1 MIDSN
6 FYSTANEGSWF
17 ARIDGFDEN
26 QLRWH
31 QSVEAIDIRKLQRAE
46 GQNNIAILGFAS
58 DEGVKRNKGRVGAAK
73 APERIRRLCS
83 SLPMIEGVKIYDAGD
98 VSCYEEQ
105 LEKAQQQLAVAVGKL
120 LSHGYTPLLLGGGHE
135 IVYGHYK
142 GVKQSFSSE
151 KVGIISFDAH
161 FDLRKPD
168 SKGVNSGTG
177 FWQIAEAS
185 NHAPLDYL
193 AIGIQKASNT
203 RELFEEADKLQ
214 ASYIFDSEFNPTQID
229 YLRKKIASFCDK
241 VDKVYLTIDMDA
253 FSSAYAPGVSASNPK
268 GLTPDFVFDD
278 CLKGIFST
286 GKVVSIDLAEVNPN
300 FDLDNRTSK
309 LAARLIFD
317 MLNLLSG

>member
-6 FYSTANEGSWF
+6 FYAPANEGTWF

-31 QSVEAIDIRKLQRAE
+31 QSVEPLNINRLPRPDGER
-46 GQNNIAILGFAS
+46 NIAFLGFVS
-58 DEGVKRNKGRVGAAK
+58 DEGVKRNKGRIGAAK

-83 SLPMIEGVKIYDAGD
+83 SLPNIEGISIYDAGD
-98 VSCYEEQ
+98 IMCYNEN
-105 LEKAQQQLAVAVGKL
+105 LEKAQQQLAVAVEKL
-120 LSHGYTPLLLGGGHE
+120 MMHGFTPLLLGGGHE
-135 IVYGHYK
+135 IVFGHYM
-142 GVKQSFSSE
+142 GIKQRFSSE

-168 SKGVNSGTG
+168 NNGVNSGTG
-177 FWQIAEAS
+177 FWQIVEALG
-185 NHAPLDYL
+185 HTTLDYL

-203 RELFEEADKLQ
+203 RELFEEADRLN
-214 ASYIFDSEFNPTQID
+214 ASYVLDTEVNTTQID
-229 YLRKKIASFCDK
+229 NIRQKITAFSKK
-241 VDKVYLTIDMDA
+241 VDKIYITVDMDV

-268 GLTPDFVFDD
+268 GLTPDFVFDE
-278 CLKGIFST
+278 CLEGIFT
-286 GKVVSIDLAEVNPN
+286 TRKVVSIDVAEVNPN

-317 MLNLLSG
+317 MLNLFKQ

>member
-1 MIDSN
+1 MIDPN
-6 FYSTANEGSWF
+6 FYTPANEGTWF

-31 QSVEAIDIRKLQRAE
+31 QSIEPIDIRRLPQSSGAK
-46 GQNNIAILGFAS
+46 NIAFLGFAS
-58 DEGVKRNKGRVGAAK
+58 DEGVKRNKGRIGAAK

-83 SLPMIEGVKIYDAGD
+83 SLPNIEGTTLFDAGD
-98 VSCYEEQ
+98 ILCYEEN
-105 LEKAQQQLAVAVGKL
+105 LEKAQRQLAIAVDKL
-120 LSHGYTPLLLGGGHE
+120 IKHGYTPLLLGGGHE
-135 IVYGHYK
+135 IVFGHYS
-142 GVKQSFSSE
+142 GVKKSFPSD

-177 FWQIAEAS
+177 FWQIAEES
-185 NHAPLDYL
+185 GNKNLDYL
-193 AIGIQKASNT
+193 AIGIQKAGNT
-203 RELFEEADKLQ
+203 RELFETADQLNV
-214 ASYIFDSEFNPTQID
+214 SYIFDTEFNPTQID
-229 YLRKKIASFCDK
+229 YIRQKIAGFCDQ
-241 VDKVYLTIDMDA
+241 VDKLYLTIDMDA

-268 GLTPDFVFDD
+268 GLAPDFIFDS

-286 GKVVSIDLAEVNPN
+286 GKVVSIDVAEVNPN

-317 MLNLLSG
+317 MLNLLDT